1 MSSGL
6 GRFFALGF
14 WTLGVSLAL
23 SLTSRALLS
32 VLGLLPSLLL
42 LLTIILVGVAFDV
55 IGVAAT
61 AAEETPLHAMAA
73 DKVRGARQ
81 AVWLVRH
88 ADRVA
93 SFSSDLVGDV
103 AGTLSGAVAAILVV
117 RVAAS
122 LADGPGAPH
131 PEATLSAVMIGVV
144 AALTVGGKAWG
155 KKLAVDQAT
164 AIVASV
170 GWALDFVERAIG
182 VRLLPTG
189 YRKKARRARRRR

>member
-1 MSSGL
+1 M
-6 GRFFALGF
+6 
-14 WTLGVSLAL
+14 AL

-32 VLGLLPSLLL
+32 VLGLMPGLFL
-42 LLTIILVGVAFDV
+42 LLTIIFVGVAFDV

-73 DKVRGARQ
+73 DKVPGARQ
-81 AVWLVRH
+81 AVWLVRN

-93 SFSSDLVGDV
+93 SFASDLVGDV

-122 LADGPGAPH
+122 LAAGRGGELV
-131 PEATLSAVMIGVV
+131 PEPTLSAVMVGIV

-155 KKLAVDQAT
+155 KKLAVERAN
-164 AIVASV
+164 AIVARV
-170 GWALDFVERAIG
+170 GQVLHFGERVLG
-182 VRLLPTG
+182 VRLVPTG
-189 YRKKARRARRRR
+189 YANKARSARRRR